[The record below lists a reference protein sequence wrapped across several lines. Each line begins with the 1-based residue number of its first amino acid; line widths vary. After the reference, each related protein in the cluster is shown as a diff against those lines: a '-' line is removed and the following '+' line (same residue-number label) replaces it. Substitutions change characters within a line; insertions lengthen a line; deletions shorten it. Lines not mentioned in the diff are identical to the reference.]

1 MKVRALAE
9 LSTPKG
15 PKEVGDEF
23 DLPADKAAELK
34 ELGWVEEVKET
45 KSTTKADKEA
55 AAADAKA

>member
-15 PKEVGDEF
+15 PKKIGEEF
-23 DLPADKAAELK
+23 DLAADNAAELK

-45 KSTTKADKEA
+45 KSTKGDKKT

>member
-15 PKEVGDEF
+15 PKEIGEEF
-23 DLPADKAAELK
+23 DLAADKAAELR

-45 KSTTKADKEA
+45 KSTKGDKET